1 LGRPI
6 IYMLLWSEYNYRYV
20 LELSKVPL
28 RLISEKTISLYS
40 QENLIFYELLRCI
53 VVFILQRQC
62 NDGNGELS

>member
-28 RLISEKTISLYS
+28 RLISEKTIFFFNDT
-40 QENLIFYELLRCI
+40 EFFH
-53 VVFILQRQC
+53 FIPKRT
-62 NDGNGELS
+62 